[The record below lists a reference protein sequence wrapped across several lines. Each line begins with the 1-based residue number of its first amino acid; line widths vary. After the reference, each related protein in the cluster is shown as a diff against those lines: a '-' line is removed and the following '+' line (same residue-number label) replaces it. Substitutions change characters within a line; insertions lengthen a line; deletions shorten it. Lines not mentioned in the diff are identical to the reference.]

1 MKRKLL
7 SSMLAAAVVVTSTFS
22 TTSVSEA
29 KEPDASNG
37 KVEVTMKDN
46 SVTIGNDA
54 IERTFQQQIQSYLL
68 LKL

>member
-29 KEPDASNG
+29 KETDASNG
-37 KVEVTMKDN
+37 KVEVTTEGD

-54 IERTFQQQIQSYLL
+54 IERTFSTADS
-68 LKL
+68 KLSTN

>member
-37 KVEVTMKDN
+37 KVEVTM
-46 SVTIGNDA
+46 IP
-54 IERTFQQQIQSYLL
+54 
-68 LKL
+68 